1 MLGGKHMKFL
11 AVVAT
16 ISYGEDKKR
25 TTVLYVSTEDGRV
38 YFLKPENSTDEVP
51 ESIKDCHIHKCIG
64 EFVTNKNNSATYFV
78 QLNTSFTVDTL
89 KDLFI
94 NVNK

>member
-1 MLGGKHMKFL
+1 MKYL

-16 ISYGEDKKR
+16 LSYGEDKKR

-51 ESIKDCHIHKCIG
+51 
-64 EFVTNKNNSATYFV
+64 
-78 QLNTSFTVDTL
+78 
-89 KDLFI
+89 
-94 NVNK
+94 

>member
-1 MLGGKHMKFL
+1 MKYL

-25 TTVLYVSTEDGRV
+25 TTVIYISSEDGRV
-38 YFLKPENSTDEVP
+38 YFLKPEDSKDEVP
-51 ESIKDCHIHKCIG
+51 ESIKECHIDRCIG
-64 EFVTNKNNSATYFV
+64 EFVTNKTNSSSCFV
-78 QLNTSFTVDTL
+78 QLNTNITIDTL

-94 NVNK
+94 YINK